1 MSIRTRIAVAMGG
14 VLTLGSVIVSAPA
27 AHAATGTMWWD
38 QYTGR
43 CLSSNTAGGIYTDSY
58 CPTGTYALQLWNF
71 TSSNGSYMFQNVGS
85 GRCLDS
91 NASGSVY
98 SNPCSGGNGYQH
110 WALLSTST
118 LGIYNLKDVATGRCL
133 DSNASGSIY
142 TNPCQPTNEYQ
153 QWYF

>member
-1 MSIRTRIAVAMGG
+1 
-14 VLTLGSVIVSAPA
+14 VL
-27 AHAATGTMWWD
+27 
-38 QYTGR
+38 
-43 CLSSNTAGGIYTDSY
+43 
-58 CPTGTYALQLWNF
+58 
-71 TSSNGSYMFQNVGS
+71 
-85 GRCLDS
+85 
-91 NASGSVY
+91 
-98 SNPCSGGNGYQH
+98 NGYQH